1 MRFLERKLL
10 LDTESFEQILDLIFI
25 EKALITVE
33 VVNVASNSFTNIK
46 TASFFKQRSQFFNLF
61 HIDHI
66 PHPLSAKMLN
76 QHQPTA
82 TNIEVCFLQ
91 KP

>member
-10 LDTESFEQILDLIFI
+10 LDTESFEQILYLVFI

-33 VVNVASNSFTNIK
+33 IVNVASNSFTNIK
-46 TASFFKQRSQFFNLF
+46 TASLFKKRSQRFNLF

-66 PHPLSAKMLN
+66 PHPLSIKMLIL
-76 QHQPTA
+76 PM
-82 TNIEVCFLQ
+82 
-91 KP
+91 P